1 MEFCII
7 YKYLLYPFVPL
18 QWRHNERDGFLNHRC
33 LDCLLNRLFIHSSWI
48 FLILKQ
54 LQNSVHESLI
64 AGNSSLFTFMAC
76 NERTLKH
83 SQIQLNNTI
92 SHTQIR
98 HRASQCVT
106 MIETPCATRTTEGIN
121 NCLRD
126 SLLSQSRWQCF
137 IHGNIDCLC
146 RHSVQTLFS
155 LTILWEGSPVAGS
168 SPHKGQVIQSDYN
181 FFVVILN
188 KLLNKRSGCIWI
200 FMGFIDYLI
209 SPPIFFFQLI

>member
-1 MEFCII
+1 MSWCFSDVRRKGLLSKHSNRRWSGKPWRSCDISGMEFCII
-7 YKYLLYPFVPL
+7 YKYLLYTFVPI

-33 LDCLLNRLFIHSSWI
+33 LDCLLNRLFTHSSWI

-64 AGNSSLFTFMAC
+64 AGNSSLFKFMAC
-76 NERTLKH
+76 NERTLNH
-83 SQIQLNNTI
+83 SLNNTI
-92 SHTQIR
+92 SHTQIC

-106 MIETPCATRTTEGIN
+106 MIETPCATRSTEGIN

-146 RHSVQTLFS
+146 RHGV
-155 LTILWEGSPVAGS
+155 
-168 SPHKGQVIQSDYN
+168 
-181 FFVVILN
+181 
-188 KLLNKRSGCIWI
+188 
-200 FMGFIDYLI
+200 
-209 SPPIFFFQLI
+209 